1 MASMSRKRQTEEEI
15 DEQVIARADDDS
27 AWEEPIQVKRGDAAH
42 FSLPSELAA
51 RAAFLAR
58 IHRAGG
64 IETWLSR
71 IIRERIELEEGAFA
85 AAKRE
90 IAARSHK

>member
-1 MASMSRKRQTEEEI
+1 MSRKRQTEEEI

-27 AWEEPIQVKRGDAAH
+27 AWEEPIQVKMGDAAR
-42 FSLPSELAA
+42 FSLPPELAA

-64 IETWLSR
+64 IEAWLSR

-90 IAARSHK
+90 LATRSSK

>member
-1 MASMSRKRQTEEEI
+1 MSRKRQTEEEI

-27 AWEEPIQVKRGDAAH
+27 AWEEPIQVKRGDTAH
-42 FSLPSELAA
+42 FSLPPELAA

-64 IETWLSR
+64 IEAWLSR

-90 IAARSHK
+90 LATRSSKT